1 MPRSSNILTGKAD
14 TTENEFGHDPAANTI
29 KLRKKYTEFVIQE
42 QSDGKQTESFQEWA
56 KKNYPDV
63 RILKPS

>member
-1 MPRSSNILTGKAD
+1 MPRSAELMTGKY
-14 TTENEFGHDPAANTI
+14 EEFGKDPTANTI